1 LRTVR
6 QGETLGVAGSKIVY
20 GGDDEPGIRR
30 HGRVRVSYTDER
42 AGGRAVSDTET
53 LGRIKRLAVPP
64 AWTDVWISADPSSH
78 IQATGRDA
86 RGRKQYR
93 YHREYRTQRDSKKFD
108 QLVPFGHALVPLR
121 RTVDADLDRSG
132 LPKEQVVA
140 LIVALLDRTLFR
152 VGNECYARDNGSFG
166 LTTVRDRHARIE
178 GRTIRLRF
186 RGKYAKTCEI
196 AWTDARLARLV
207 QRCRDIPGQILFQWM
222 DDDGGH
228 HPVRSDDVNDYLGQ
242 ATGMEVTAKTFRT
255 WGATLLAAVGLAAVE
270 DTPARLRP
278 RVLQQAIE
286 VVAGQLGNTPTVCKA
301 SYVHPIV
308 LDTFNSGSFG
318 ELWHAAPK
326 ERTDGLQ
333 SEERR
338 LLHVLTEGAA
348 APVLVAGKQAKD
360 NRSDVPVTVQLE
372 EVRDELDDAVTGFA
386 AKRRAR

>member
-1 LRTVR
+1 M
-6 QGETLGVAGSKIVY
+6 AGSKIVF
-20 GGDDEPGIRR
+20 GIDDQPGIRR
-30 HGRVRVSYTDER
+30 RGRVRVTYTNER
-42 AGGRAVSDTET
+42 AGGRPVTDPDT
-53 LGRIKRLAVPP
+53 LARIKRLAVPP
-64 AWTDVWISADPSSH
+64 AWTNVWISADPCSH

-93 YHREYRTQRDSKKFD
+93 YHPDYRTQRDAKKFD
-108 QLVPFGHALVPLR
+108 QLVPFGHALAPLR
-121 RTVDADLDRSG
+121 RTVDADLDRTG

-140 LIVALLDRTLFR
+140 LVVALLDRTLFR

-207 QRCRDIPGQILFQWM
+207 QRCRDIPGQVLFQWL
-222 DDDGGH
+222 DEHGGR
-228 HPVRSDDVNDYLGQ
+228 HPVRSDDVNDYLSQ
-242 ATGMEVTAKTFRT
+242 TTGMEVTAKTFRT

-278 RVLQQAIE
+278 RVVQQAIE
-286 VVAGQLGNTPTVCKA
+286 VVAGQLGNTPAVCKA
-301 SYVHPIV
+301 SYIHPTI

-318 ELWHAAPK
+318 DLWHAAPTL
-326 ERTDGLQ
+326 RTPEVLP
-333 SEERR
+333 EEGR

-348 APVLVAGKQAKD
+348 APVLVAGREVNGD
-360 NRSDVPVTVQLE
+360 RPEVPVKVQLE
-372 EVRDELDDAVTGFA
+372 AARDEVDDAVSGFA
-386 AKRRAR
+386 AKRRAG